1 MARFFAYVDSVTP
14 SKPMLADTIR
24 SQLHRSGGVDSAE
37 RPIQTAPDPICV
49 VILSTAPDV
58 LLAKRIA
65 HVLVE
70 EKLAACVQLTPP
82 SLSVYEWDG
91 EIQGSEEIGLI
102 IKTSRSVARSAI
114 DRLVQMHPY
123 EVPEVIVLPIVGG
136 HSEYLNWISQQTQ
149 P

>member
-1 MARFFAYVDSVTP
+1 MDKS
-14 SKPMLADTIR
+14 
-24 SQLHRSGGVDSAE
+24 E
-37 RPIQTAPDPICV
+37 RPLQTAADPMCV
-49 VILSTAPDV
+49 VVLSTAPDI

-82 SLSVYEWDG
+82 SLSIYQWNDEV
-91 EIQGSEEIGLI
+91 QGDEEIGMV
-102 IKTSRSVARSAI
+102 IKTSRSAARAAI

-123 EVPEVIVLPIVGG
+123 DVPEAIVVPVVGG
-136 HSEYLNWISQQTQ
+136 HGDYLNWVCQQTQ

>member
-1 MARFFAYVDSVTP
+1 M
-14 SKPMLADTIR
+14 DT
-24 SQLHRSGGVDSAE
+24 VE
-37 RPIQTAPDPICV
+37 RPTQTAADPMCV

-70 EKLAACVQLTPP
+70 EKLAACVQLTQPC
-82 SLSVYEWDG
+82 LSIYEWKG
-91 EIQGSEEIGLI
+91 EVQGDEEIGMI
-102 IKTSRSVARSAI
+102 IKTSRAQARQAI

-123 EVPEVIVLPIVGG
+123 EVPEAVVVPVVGG
-136 HSEYLNWISQQTQ
+136 HLDYLNWVSQQTT

>member
-1 MARFFAYVDSVTP
+1 M
-14 SKPMLADTIR
+14 DT
-24 SQLHRSGGVDSAE
+24 AE
-37 RPIQTAPDPICV
+37 RLAQTAADPMCV
-49 VILSTAPDV
+49 VILSTAPDI

-82 SLSVYEWDG
+82 SLSIYEWKG
-91 EIQGSEEIGLI
+91 EVQGDEEIGMI
-102 IKTSRSVARSAI
+102 IKTSRSAARDAI

-123 EVPEVIVLPIVGG
+123 DVPEAIVLPIVGG
-136 HSEYLNWISQQTQ
+136 HSEYLNWVSQQTT